1 MKADTVFNTNGAV
14 VMASSSF
21 MGCGRSSAMAVVD
34 SGETSRPVDR
44 AGILRSSSSSSKSMQ
59 ITFGFFGGGGN
70 ASILESM
77 TRLMVSVDAFDP
89 VDRDGALVGFA

>member
-1 MKADTVFNTNGAV
+1 
-14 VMASSSF
+14 
-21 MGCGRSSAMAVVD
+21 
-34 SGETSRPVDR
+34 
-44 AGILRSSSSSSKSMQ
+44 MQ